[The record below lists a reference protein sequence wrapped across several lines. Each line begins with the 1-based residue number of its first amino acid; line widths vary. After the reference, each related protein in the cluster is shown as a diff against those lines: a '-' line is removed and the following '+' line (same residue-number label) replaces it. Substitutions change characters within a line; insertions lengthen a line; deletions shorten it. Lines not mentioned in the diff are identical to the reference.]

1 MYIRNGRQGSARRES
16 VGSRSNGDMPVDH
29 PAHGPLSLNEAWVRC
44 IVDAISAS
52 GVRRAVLCPGG
63 RATVMCLALDAD
75 ERIVQTVV
83 STDERSGAFVALGIA
98 KASAEPVA
106 IVTTSGSAVANLLPA
121 LTEAHACHVPLVVL
135 SCDRPRH
142 LRGAGFGQ
150 MLDHI
155 GACRAFVYGHL
166 DLPDPSGDAGVIA
179 ALHDALSKTLAFCKA
194 GPVHINLP
202 LAGTY
207 DAAESTSAAN
217 ASPGSA
223 RAGNV
228 SPGNVSPENVSPENV
243 SAEVAVHA
251 LMPDARAV
259 AQREAAMIG
268 RVALT
273 QADAAALVA
282 RVLDGRDVHNGLLRA
297 LVVVGPDPEL
307 SPDAILAF
315 GRCTGFPV
323 LADAGSGLRAA
334 SSDRFSSDTQDPS
347 SAAHDVLVV
356 GGFDVLAPNSALNG
370 QRPDLIVRFGHA
382 PVLPAVQAY
391 LAAHPCPTIKIAR
404 EACERDYLHP
414 TLAACNVLVAP
425 SVADLAALANA
436 LIDRARQARGDA
448 LTTSC
453 VDSVWRGD
461 WCAVGARHAHLRRA
475 ALDAMPWGEAVAA
488 REIFR
493 ALGFAFIHIG
503 NSMPLRHADI
513 VCETR
518 VQAQTVYVNRG
529 VAGIDGTLSTFL
541 GEAFARRDAGLLV
554 IGDQAFLHDLS
565 ALSTAQRIGT
575 PACVCVINNR
585 GGAIFDFLPVAASPA
600 YERTIR
606 NPYQMDIGAL
616 ARGFGL
622 HHARTDC
629 LADLRRALDA
639 SKEHAGVSIVEVD
652 VPVHSACAQL
662 HALTRSLASGAA

>member
-1 MYIRNGRQGSARRES
+1 MQ
-16 VGSRSNGDMPVDH
+16 VDH
-29 PAHGPLSLNEAWVRC
+29 PARGPLSLNEAWVRR
-44 IVDAISAS
+44 IVDAVSAS

-75 ERIVQTVV
+75 ARVVQTVV
-83 STDERSGAFVALGIA
+83 STDERSGAFVALGMA

-155 GACRAFVYGHL
+155 GACGAFVYSRL
-166 DLPDPSGDAGVIA
+166 DLPDPSGDAGAIA
-179 ALHDALSKTLAFCKA
+179 ALQDALGKALAYCRL

-207 DAAESTSAAN
+207 DAAELTRAEN
-217 ASPGSA
+217 ASPVVGA
-223 RAGNV
+223 HDFV
-228 SPGNVSPENVSPENV
+228 
-243 SAEVAVHA
+243 
-251 LMPDARAV
+251 PDAN
-259 AQREAAMIG
+259 AAASLETAAIG
-268 RVALT
+268 GAALT
-273 QADAAALVA
+273 QADAAARVA
-282 RVLDGRDVHNGLLRA
+282 DVLDGCDTYRRDTHHGLLRA

-307 SPDAILAF
+307 APDAILAF
-315 GRCTGFPV
+315 ARCTGFPV

-334 SSDRFSSDTQDPS
+334 SSDRLSSDTRDLP
-347 SAAHDVLVV
+347 SAARHDALVV
-356 GGFDVLAPNSALNG
+356 GGFDALAPNSALHA
-370 QRPDLIVRFGHA
+370 QRPDLIVRFGRA

-391 LAAHPCPTIKIAR
+391 LAAHPCPTIKISR
-404 EACERDYLHP
+404 EACDRDYLHP
-414 TLAACNVLVAP
+414 SLTAGNVLVAP
-425 SVADLAALANA
+425 HAADLATLAHALVE
-436 LIDRARQARGDA
+436 RARKARGDA
-448 LTTSC
+448 LAVSC
-453 VDSVWRGD
+453 VDPVWRD
-461 WCAVGARHAHLRRA
+461 AWCAAGARHARLRRA
-475 ALDAMPWGEAVAA
+475 ALDAMPWGEVVAA

-493 ALGFAFIHIG
+493 APGFAFIHIG

-513 VCETR
+513 VYETR
-518 VQAQTVYVNRG
+518 MQAQTVYVNRG
-529 VAGIDGTLSTFL
+529 VSGIDGTLSTFL

-565 ALSTAQRIGT
+565 ALSTAQRIGS

-585 GGAIFDFLPVAASPA
+585 GGAIFDFLPVAALSA

-622 HHARTDC
+622 RHARTNC
-629 LADLRRALDA
+629 LDDLRRALDE
-639 SKEHAGVSIVEVD
+639 SKAHAGVSIVEVD
-652 VPVHSACAQL
+652 VPVRSAVAQL
-662 HALTRSLASGAA
+662 HALTRSLASGVA